1 MKFFFFISTVFI
13 SSWAFGQSDSL
24 NVTVVEEIDVRED
37 KSGKY
42 LQACEA
48 ERQAARKDILAG
60 KLTVEYYEGITI
72 AKRNFEF
79 DGFYRNYLIARYG
92 IEQRTTGCMTGRAT
106 SCYFEEMDRAISEKY
121 GESFLDTVRDHALEE
136 YKTFNTLD
144 AQRKK
149 KYIDFNYVYF
159 WVDQPAAYETG
170 IEDLQNRVKRK
181 IDFNKFD
188 LSGYKLK
195 GFHAELV
202 ISEAGIVTDCTIAS
216 KKFPLDAAKA
226 VREAVVGTGG
236 WKPAVLYG
244 SNVKS
249 RTGFSVIF

>member
-1 MKFFFFISTVFI
+1 MVE
-13 SSWAFGQSDSL
+13 AFGQSDSL
-24 NVTVVEEIDVRED
+24 LVTVVEEIDVRED
-37 KSGKY
+37 ESEMY

-48 ERQAARKDILAG
+48 EREAARKDVLAG
-60 KLTVEYYEGITI
+60 KLVVEYYIGLTTVQ
-72 AKRNFEF
+72 RDFQF
-79 DGFYRNYLIARYG
+79 DDFLRNYLIASYG
-92 IEQRTTGCMTGRAT
+92 IEQRTTGCTTGRAT
-106 SCYFEEMDRAISEKY
+106 RCYFEEMDKAISEKF

-159 WVDQPAAYETG
+159 WVDQPATYETG

-181 IDFNKFD
+181 VDFKKFD

-195 GFHAELV
+195 GFYAELV

-216 KKFPLDAAKA
+216 RNFPWAAAEA
-226 VREAVVGTGG
+226 VRETVVGTGG